1 MCLVQDNFLAD
12 ILLCVIL
19 IYENLSI
26 CQIIFFTLITN
37 NEYPIDLR
45 YSRIDDIDIMS

>member
-1 MCLVQDNFLAD
+1 MCLVQDNFLAV

-37 NEYPIDLR
+37 NEYLIDLR